1 MILDSNIVIYAFE
14 PKYRESS
21 LEGFLLQGEFSVSN
35 VTCLEVMGYW
45 RNSDAEF
52 RRFEL
57 FFAATHVFGVSFEII
72 DRAIQLRRQRSM
84 GLADAMIAATALIH
98 QLPLVTH
105 NTRDFQWISELE
117 LIDPLAESS
126 P

>member
-14 PKYRESS
+14 PEYRESS
-21 LEGFLLQGEFSVSN
+21 LEDFLLQGEFSVSN
-35 VTCLEVMGYW
+35 ITRLEVMGYW

-57 FFAATHVFGVSFEII
+57 FFDATHVLDVSFEII
-72 DRAIQLRRQRSM
+72 DRAIQLRRRRSM
-84 GLADAMIAATALIH
+84 GLADAMIAATALTH

-105 NTRDFQWISELE
+105 NTRDFQWISELQ